1 MVSLLKACE
10 TANIKKGAGPML
22 RPWKFS
28 LSRDIDPRSE
38 TPIYLQVVHALIQD
52 IRRGRLLPGTIL
64 PSTRAMAD
72 TLGVNRKTIVLAY
85 DDLVAQGWLK
95 RAAREG
101 RLFPIVFRNR
111 LLWTGPAALALIRL
125 VRRISRFA
133 PPQSPRSFIKRV
145 PSSHSTTVFRII
157 ACYKQAPWRT
167 PIERRCSARRA
178 SAACPTA
185 IRWAL
190 AICGN

>member
-28 LSRDIDPRSE
+28 LSRDIDPHSE

-72 TLGVNRKTIVLAY
+72 TLGVNRKTIALAY
-85 DDLVAQGWLK
+85 DDLVAQGWLETGGT
-95 RAAREG
+95 RG
-101 RLFPIVFRNR
+101 TFVSDRLPEPF
-111 LLWTGPAALALIRL
+111 ALDAPGGAGADS
-125 VRRISRFA
+125 SR
-133 PPQSPRSFIKRV
+133 
-145 PSSHSTTVFRII
+145 PSR
-157 ACYKQAPWRT
+157 
-167 PIERRCSARRA
+167 
-178 SAACPTA
+178 
-185 IRWAL
+185 
-190 AICGN
+190 